1 MLDHLA
7 YAVAFDDRP
16 VAVAGDDRGVS
27 ALADVPGD
35 GDVRRAV
42 AALERVAEAFAD
54 QAGKVHGHGPVV
66 VVVVVVVELDVVVV
80 ELDVD
85 VVLVLVEVVDVPVV
99 LEPDDDEAAVVVVAS
114 EFASVIGVDS
124 VGPPVTPG
132 SASRGAASRCSA
144 RRSLYKGAS
153 PFGRRL
159 TDADASEMVPRSP
172 GRI

>member
-16 VAVAGDDRGVS
+16 VAVTGDDRGVS
-27 ALADVPGD
+27 ALADVPRH
-35 GDVRRAV
+35 GDVGRPI

-66 VVVVVVVELDVVVV
+66 VVVVVEVDVVVV

-132 SASRGAASRCSA
+132 SASRGAGSRCSA

-172 GRI
+172 GRIGA